1 MPCLKVKPARS
12 LKRQHELAFHLVK
25 YNYNSRDMNMTALT
39 MQLRRIGVS
48 ARQIDRVLLAFIAIL
63 LAVYLLD
70 PGQLVPSIVFTLEAF
85 AGTAPYL
92 ALSIAIA
99 AYATATGADNLI
111 SRAFA
116 GHPIRMVFTA
126 AAFGALSPFCSCGVI
141 PLIAALLAMGVPL
154 APVMAFWL
162 ASPVI
167 DPAMFVLTAGTL
179 GTDFAVIKMIS
190 AIALG
195 LMGGFGTMWLVGRG
209 FLSDPLRAGVGNGG
223 CGGAKIRT
231 PKDVAWKFWQDGE
244 HVAKFRKSAM
254 SNMIFLGKWLAFAFL
269 LESMMVAYVPA
280 ERVSGLLGGDGLG
293 PIAIATLVGVPAYLN
308 GYAALPIMEGLVSQG
323 MQSGAAMAFLVAGG
337 VSSIPAAI
345 AVFALVKRPV
355 FALYL
360 VYALVGSFVI
370 GVISQVWLG

>member
-1 MPCLKVKPARS
+1 
-12 LKRQHELAFHLVK
+12 
-25 YNYNSRDMNMTALT
+25 MTALT
-39 MQLRRIGVS
+39 LQLRRIGTS
-48 ARQIDRVLLAFIAIL
+48 ARQVDRVLLTSMAIL
-63 LAVYLLD
+63 VAVYLLD
-70 PGQLVPSIVFTLEAF
+70 PTQLVPSIAFTFDAF

-92 ALSIAIA
+92 LLSIAIA
-99 AYATATGADNLI
+99 AYATASGADNLI

-116 GHPIRMVFTA
+116 GHPVRMVFTA

-179 GTDFAVIKMIS
+179 GSDFAVIKMVA

-195 LMGGFGTMWLVGRG
+195 LMGGFVTMWLVARG
-209 FLSDPLRAGVGNGG
+209 FLSDPLREGVGNGG
-223 CGGAKIRT
+223 CGGSKVRT
-231 PKDVAWKFWQDGE
+231 HKDVVWKFWQDNE
-244 HVAKFRKSAM
+244 RVAKFSKSGF
-254 SNMIFLGKWLAFAFL
+254 SNMIFLGKWMAFAFL
-269 LESMMVAYVPA
+269 LESMMVAYIPA
-280 ERVSGLLGGDGLG
+280 ESVSGLLGGEGIA

-308 GYAALPIMEGLVSQG
+308 GYAALPVMQGLIAQG

-360 VYALVGSFVI
+360 AYALIGSFAI

>member
-1 MPCLKVKPARS
+1 
-12 LKRQHELAFHLVK
+12 
-25 YNYNSRDMNMTALT
+25 MTALAL
-39 MQLRRIGVS
+39 QLRRIGTS
-48 ARQIDRVLLAFIAIL
+48 ARQVDRVFLASMAIL
-63 LAVYLLD
+63 AAVYLLD
-70 PGQLVPSIVFTLEAF
+70 PSQLVPSVAFTLDAF
-85 AGTAPYL
+85 VGTAPYL
-92 ALSIAIA
+92 LLSIAIA
-99 AYATATGADNLI
+99 AYATASGADNLI

-116 GHPIRMVFTA
+116 GHPVRMVFTA

-179 GTDFAVIKMIS
+179 GTDFAVIKMIA

-195 LMGGFGTMWLVGRG
+195 LMGGFVTMWLVARG
-209 FLSDPLRAGVGNGG
+209 FLSDPLREGVGNGG
-223 CGGAKIRT
+223 CGGAKVRT
-231 PKDVAWKFWQDGE
+231 HKDVIWKFWQEGE
-244 HVAKFRKSAM
+244 RMTKFSKSAL
-254 SNMIFLGKWLAFAFL
+254 SNMMFLGKWLAFAFL
-269 LESMMVAYVPA
+269 LESMMVAYIPA
-280 ERVSGLLGGDGLG
+280 ESVSGLLGGEGIG
-293 PIAIATLVGVPAYLN
+293 PIAIATIVGVPAYLN
-308 GYAALPIMEGLVSQG
+308 GYAALPIMEGLIAQG

-360 VYALVGSFVI
+360 AYALFGSFAI